1 MTSDQLKNYP
11 SATEDI
17 VKIFGLEADSD
28 LTDTTQYSSISGGM
42 PSNLPV
48 LEGQLVTESE
58 SQITEPLPD
67 AKVVTHKPQSET
79 EEYQSQTQQD
89 AALELEELTKAGN
102 TKPVV
107 KYAKKAAPYLAVF
120 AVGLFVYYFY
130 FTDFSFQSLL
140 ANAPRIESATEKS
153 TALDELIVDNKVA
166 YETWMKRFYFDIS
179 DQSVFD
185 PYADNSG
192 NGLTNF
198 QKYVLNLNPKE
209 YDTLNLGMADG
220 QTVVQG
226 IDPATGENFSQ
237 SRQAL
242 IERYFDL
249 EAISNKVAAGAFSEN
264 TVRVTI
270 NEIRGASPQRS
281 VLGVN
286 TAQASGNSVAVNTD
300 QSGLLEIPSL
310 KISVPLVWTRDTKN
324 FDTDLKNGVVHYPGT
339 ALPGEIGT
347 SYISGHSSNYV
358 WVKSN
363 YNQVFASLNDLHDNE
378 TFSITVTSRDG
389 QKSKFNY
396 IVRRRGEYLPNDQAQ
411 FINSNQSLV
420 ALSTCW
426 PPGTTAKRLVVFGEL
441 TGIDKLN

>member
-1 MTSDQLKNYP
+1 MTTDRLKNYP
-11 SATEDI
+11 TATEDI

-28 LTDTTQYSSISGGM
+28 LTDTTQYSSVVAGM

-58 SQITEPLPD
+58 SQIAEPVPD

-79 EEYQSQTQQD
+79 EEYLSQTQQE
-89 AALELEELTKAGN
+89 AALELEKLTQTNN

-107 KYAKKAAPYLAVF
+107 KYAKRIAPYVAVF

-140 ANAPRIESATEKS
+140 ANAPKIESSTEKS
-153 TALDELIVDNKVA
+153 TALDELIVENKSE
-166 YETWMKRFYFDIS
+166 YEAWMKRFYFDIT
-179 DQSVFD
+179 DTSVFD

-198 QKYVLNLNPKE
+198 QKYLLNLNPKE

-220 QTVVQG
+220 QAVVLG
-226 IDPATGENFSQ
+226 TDPATGEKFSKT
-237 SRQAL
+237 RQAL
-242 IERYFDL
+242 VERYFDL
-249 EAISNKVAAGAFSEN
+249 EAISNKVAAGAFSDN
-264 TVRVTI
+264 TVKVTI
-270 NEIRGASPQRS
+270 NDIRGEAPKRS
-281 VLGVN
+281 VLGVS

-300 QSGLLEIPSL
+300 QSALLEIPKL
-310 KISVPLVWTRDTKN
+310 KISVPLIWTRDTKN
-324 FDTDLKNGVVHYPGT
+324 FDKDLKNGVVHYPGT

-347 SYISGHSSNYV
+347 SYISGHSSNYA
-358 WVKSN
+358 WVKSD
-363 YNQVFASLNDLHDNE
+363 YNKIFATLNDLHDNE
-378 TFSITVTSRDG
+378 TFSITVTSPDG

-411 FINSNQSLV
+411 FANSNQSLV

>member
-198 QKYVLNLNPKE
+198 QKYLLNLNPKE

-226 IDPATGENFSQ
+226 IDPATGEKFSQ

-264 TVRVTI
+264 TVKVTI
-270 NEIRGASPQRS
+270 NEIRGAAPQRS

-363 YNQVFASLNDLHDNE
+363 YNQVFATLNDLHDNE

>member
-1 MTSDQLKNYP
+1 MTTDRLKNYP
-11 SATEDI
+11 TATEDI

-28 LTDTTQYSSISGGM
+28 LTDTTQYSSVVAGM

-58 SQITEPLPD
+58 SQIAEPVPD

-79 EEYQSQTQQD
+79 EEYLSQTQQE
-89 AALELEELTKAGN
+89 AALELEKLTQTNN

-107 KYAKKAAPYLAVF
+107 KYAKRIAPYVAVF

-140 ANAPRIESATEKS
+140 ANAPKIESSTEKS
-153 TALDELIVDNKVA
+153 TALDELIVENKSE
-166 YETWMKRFYFDIS
+166 YEAWMKRFYFDIT
-179 DQSVFD
+179 DTSVFD

-198 QKYVLNLNPKE
+198 QKYLLNLNPKE

-220 QTVVQG
+220 QAVVLG
-226 IDPATGENFSQ
+226 TDPATGEKFSKT
-237 SRQAL
+237 RQAL

-249 EAISNKVAAGAFSEN
+249 EAISNKVAAGAFSDN
-264 TVRVTI
+264 TVKVTI
-270 NEIRGASPQRS
+270 NDIRGEAPKRS
-281 VLGVN
+281 VLGVS

-300 QSGLLEIPSL
+300 QSALLEIPTL
-310 KISVPLVWTRDTKN
+310 KISVPLIWTRDTKN
-324 FDTDLKNGVVHYPGT
+324 FDKDLKNGVVHYPGT

-347 SYISGHSSNYV
+347 SYISGHSSNYA
-358 WVKSN
+358 WVKSD
-363 YNQVFASLNDLHDNE
+363 YNKIFATLNDLHDNE
-378 TFSITVTSRDG
+378 TFSITVTSPDG
-389 QKSKFNY
+389 LKSKFNY

-411 FINSNQSLV
+411 FANSNQSLV